1 MCGSRLLKWS
11 NPVTTEL
18 YTNKR
23 SQKWKYIQ
31 TAVDILWLDQRNRRG
46 MSWIWLRPTWQVHH
60 QPLCSVPAV
69 SASSWNSRV
78 MIWFLYRWCWHW
90 SWLTCCNPHM
100 TSQRC
105 SAETPVVLCVYLSC
119 QGAASGLPYYTWQ
132 IQKTMYSNFCA
143 CMTQERAFHYRILS
157 FVAIK

>member
-31 TAVDILWLDQRNRRG
+31 TAVDILRLDQRNRRG

-69 SASSWNSRV
+69 SASSWSNQV
-78 MIWFLYRWCWHW
+78 EIWFLYRWCWHW
-90 SWLTCCNPHM
+90 SLLTCCNPHM
-100 TSQRC
+100 MSQWC
-105 SAETPVVLCVYLSC
+105 SAETPVVLGVCLSC